1 MGSFDKSDWNW
12 QIEQFQRRTSEWLE
26 LNFFPAAEQAIRGAD
41 WTFSDWVVNVT
52 IWLAWAILG
61 SAIAW
66 MLWQIFKIM
75 RPYLETVGWL
85 RPRMRT
91 EAKLPVTPAAIEWEQ
106 RSQNFAGQG
115 EYREACRAL
124 YMAMLQRL
132 HEATLAPQ
140 QPSRT
145 DGEYLQL
152 LRHIPRWQTYQI
164 LLSTHER
171 LCFND
176 EMLSVSSFERCQ
188 QAYQELNHYLSSIRP

>member
-1 MGSFDKSDWNW
+1 MGSFDKNDFNW
-12 QIEQFQRRTSEWLE
+12 QIEQFQRRASEWLE
-26 LNFFPAAEQAIRGAD
+26 LNVFPVAEQTIRNAD
-41 WTFSDWVVNVT
+41 WTFTDWIVNGA
-52 IWLAWAILG
+52 IWIAWAILG
-61 SAIAW
+61 GAIAW
-66 MLWQIFKIM
+66 LIWQLYKLLY
-75 RPYLETVGWL
+75 PYLETIGWI
-85 RPRMRT
+85 RPRLRI
-91 EAKLPVTPAAIEWEQ
+91 EEKLSVAPPAMEWEQ
-106 RSQNFAGQG
+106 RSQALAGQG

-152 LRHIPRWQTYQI
+152 LRQIPRWQTYQV

-176 EMLSVSSFERCQ
+176 EVLSLNSFERCQ
-188 QAYQELNHYLSSIRP
+188 QAYQELNHYLSSNRS